1 MAQLHIR
8 LILISGVSLAVWK
21 MFEADVVESL
31 LPELVDFLGE
41 LEVDVIELRGAQN
54 PGRAHL
60 ENLPAAEQCALCTIF
75 CHLLCMGEDPVIERF
90 ATLQHDTRFLQPDQL
105 AICGGLHVIVE
116 LIILDIQVSLCLK
129 PAIRLYFVHIKGI
142 PVNKTILLT

>member
-1 MAQLHIR
+1 
-8 LILISGVSLAVWK
+8 

-60 ENLPAAEQCALCTIF
+60 ENLPAAEQCALCTVF
-75 CHLLCMGEDPVIERF
+75 CHLLCMWEDPVRERF

-105 AICGGLHVIVE
+105 AICGCLHVIVE
-116 LIILDIQVSLCLK
+116 LIILDISRFLSVLNPRPVFTLPILK
-129 PAIRLYFVHIKGI
+129 AYLNNNTLHYNFVWK
-142 PVNKTILLT
+142 V